1 MKQKA
6 AVRLLSNGDSRTF
19 EKISDLINEDPLFAE
34 ILEEYI
40 LATDVLEKWSQADGI
55 SSLRIRQYQDLVKER
70 ELEMREILQHRLFQ

>member
-40 LATDVLEKWSQADGI
+40 LATDVLEKWSQEDGI